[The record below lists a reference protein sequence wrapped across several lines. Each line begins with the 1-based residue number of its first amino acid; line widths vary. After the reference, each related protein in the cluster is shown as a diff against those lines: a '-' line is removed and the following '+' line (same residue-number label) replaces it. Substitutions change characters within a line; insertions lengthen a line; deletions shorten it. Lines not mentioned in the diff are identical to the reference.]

1 MKTELTKNEAKA
13 LERALGHL
21 EKARDIFATL
31 QKSCSAE
38 SRWAYFG
45 DFGYYYKQLSEII
58 SCDGGEAGLKALMGI
73 KDTPPTATKNDNDLD
88 ETFDRR

>member
-38 SRWAYFG
+38 SRWTHFG
-45 DFGYYYKQLSEII
+45 DFWYYHKQISEII
-58 SCDGGEAGLKALMGI
+58 SADKGEAGLKALMGI
-73 KDTPPTATKNDNDLD
+73 KVTPQATKNDNDFD
-88 ETFDRR
+88 EACDRR